1 MQPAAPEADLIEED
15 DRAGREPRMS
25 APRRRR
31 MCERRRRVNG
41 GSTAGQRRSPAIG
54 GASRAPGV
62 RSRDAAA
69 PAGRRTLERAPATG
83 PAPLSPIRIV

>member
-41 GSTAGQRRSPAIG
+41 GSTAVAGDRRCVA
-54 GASRAPGV
+54 RA
-62 RSRDAAA
+62 RCAFA
-69 PAGRRTLERAPATG
+69 
-83 PAPLSPIRIV
+83 